1 MFTKP
6 LSQLLSMLVL
16 VCTACAAGSTETI
29 TIIADEWCPYNC
41 QPESASPG
49 MGIEIAEQVFGSA
62 GIKVEYKLYPWT
74 EALQRVREGKDSA
87 VIGAFR
93 TDAPDFIFPA
103 IPFSFSRQCFYTRQD
118 SDWKF
123 KNIASLNGLVLGV
136 IDGYSYGNLVDAYI
150 RDHRDSDRVYISRNT
165 PAAMTGGT
173 AGLTDL
179 IARIKEGGIDVLIED
194 RNVLSYD
201 LGDDTPEQALRDAG
215 CFPSSS
221 VYIAFSPATPDKSL
235 RYIRLLDRGMRRMYQ
250 DGVIQKITSKY
261 TATSGTE

>member
-1 MFTKP
+1 MFRKP
-6 LSQLLSMLVL
+6 LSQLLCLL
-16 VCTACAAGSTETI
+16 ALACSTCIAGATETI

-41 QPESASPG
+41 QPESARPG
-49 MGIEIAEQVFGSA
+49 MGIEIAEKIFGSA
-62 GIKVEYKLYPWT
+62 GIEVEYKLYPWT

-118 SDWKF
+118 SEWQF
-123 KNIASLNGLVLGV
+123 KNVSSLTGVVLGV

-150 RDHRDSDRVYISRNT
+150 RNHRDSGRVYISRST
-165 PAAMTGGT
+165 TGGT
-173 AGLTDL
+173 AGLADL
-179 IARIKEGGIDVLIED
+179 ISRMKEGRIDVLIED

-201 LGDDTPEQALRDAG
+201 LIEDRPELMLRDAG

-235 RYIRLLDRGMRRMYQ
+235 RYIRLLDRGMRRMFH

-261 TATSGTE
+261 TVTSDRER

>member
-6 LSQLLSMLVL
+6 LSQFLSMLVL
-16 VCTACAAGSTETI
+16 SCTSCIAGSTETI

-41 QPESASPG
+41 QPGSVSPG
-49 MGIEIAEQVFGSA
+49 MGIEIAEQVFSRA
-62 GIKVEYKLYPWT
+62 GIEVEYKLYPWT
-74 EALQRVREGKDSA
+74 EALQRVREGRDSA

-103 IPFSFSRQCFYTRQD
+103 TPFSFSRQCFYTRQD
-118 SDWKF
+118 SDWQF
-123 KNIASLNGLVLGV
+123 KNITSLNGVVLGV

-150 RDHRDSDRVYISRNT
+150 MDHRDSDRVYISRSK
-165 PAAMTGGT
+165 TGDT

-179 IARIKEGGIDVLIED
+179 ISRMKEGKIDVLIED

-201 LGDDTPEQALRDAG
+201 LADDTPELALRDAG

-235 RYIRLLDRGMRRMYQ
+235 RYIRLLDRGMRRMFH

-261 TATSGTE
+261 TVTSDRER

>member
-1 MFTKP
+1 MFSKP

-16 VCTACAAGSTETI
+16 ACTTCVAGSTETI

-41 QPESASPG
+41 QPESATPG
-49 MGIEIAEQVFGSA
+49 MGIEIAEQVFASA
-62 GIKVEYKLYPWT
+62 GIDVEYRLYPWT

-103 IPFSFSRQCFYTRQD
+103 IPFSFSRQCFYTSQD
-118 SDWKF
+118 SDWQF
-123 KNIASLNGLVLGV
+123 KNISSLNGVVLGA

-150 RDHRDSDRVYISRNT
+150 RDHRGSDRVYISRST
-165 PAAMTGGT
+165 AEGTTG
-173 AGLTDL
+173 LEDL
-179 IARIKEGGIDVLIED
+179 ITRMKEGSIDVLIED

-201 LGDDTPEQALRDAG
+201 LADARKQLMLRDAG

-235 RYIRLLDRGMRRMYQ
+235 RYIRLLDRGMRRMFQ

-261 TATSGTE
+261 TVTPGRQR